1 MKRTLLFFLFA
12 FQLHSSFAQITVTA
26 ATFPAVKD
34 TLRYATDNK
43 PVASL
48 ADVIT
53 APGGPQTWDLTKVN
67 PGAPFVIRYFAASAG
82 ANASK
87 YTGAKLVVLGL
98 TNETYYTSSTTR
110 FDNLGYAGQD
120 PFGLNLKIAAKN
132 QPALPER
139 RAPMR
144 FFDINNVTSN
154 LSQSISIKDLPAAIK
169 SSVPGINFAD
179 SIRVRVNT
187 QRNDVVD
194 GFGTI
199 KIPAGQYAVL
209 REKRTEYTRIALDAR
224 TVLGWIEVPTSAI
237 TIPEVVAALK
247 PDTTTTYH
255 FFNDKEK
262 EEIAIV
268 TLSKD
273 LTKVRSVQVKAKKVT
288 TSDNTEKAVN
298 FSVIAFPNPAY
309 ESVSFDCRNLPSD
322 QYTFQ
327 LYNNIGQLVWY
338 ETQSISGNK
347 ILRVPLDHLDK
358 GTYSYRINNKSGE
371 VIAAQLLLVVKP

>member
-1 MKRTLLFFLFA
+1 
-12 FQLHSSFAQITVTA
+12 
-26 ATFPAVKD
+26 
-34 TLRYATDNK
+34 
-43 PVASL
+43 
-48 ADVIT
+48 
-53 APGGPQTWDLTKVN
+53 
-67 PGAPFVIRYFAASAG
+67 
-82 ANASK
+82 
-87 YTGAKLVVLGL
+87 
-98 TNETYYTSSTTR
+98 
-110 FDNLGYAGQD
+110 
-120 PFGLNLKIAAKN
+120 
-132 QPALPER
+132 
-139 RAPMR
+139 
-144 FFDINNVTSN
+144 
-154 LSQSISIKDLPAAIK
+154 
-169 SSVPGINFAD
+169 
-179 SIRVRVNT
+179 
-187 QRNDVVD
+187 
-194 GFGTI
+194 
-199 KIPAGQYAVL
+199 VL

-224 TVLGWIEVPTSAI
+224 TVLGWIEIPTSAI